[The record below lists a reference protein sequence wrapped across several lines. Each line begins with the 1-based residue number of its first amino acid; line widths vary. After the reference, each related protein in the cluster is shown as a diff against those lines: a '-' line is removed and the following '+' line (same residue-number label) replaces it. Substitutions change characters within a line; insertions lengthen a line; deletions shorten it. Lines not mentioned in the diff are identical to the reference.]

1 MSDLNRR
8 DFVAL
13 AALTIAGSCAMC
25 GTALAE
31 EEGGTKADSKKEYP
45 AAEVDCGSADDYK
58 KDGVYDKF
66 AKSNGVMLIAHETKL
81 IALSTKCTHK
91 NCNVAKKEDTI
102 ACRCHGSKFDEQG
115 KPTKGPAKAAL
126 FRYPIKKDDKG
137 NVIVTA
143 DKTKIIG
150 EKEWDKEGSFLK
162 LA

>member
-25 GTALAE
+25 GTAMAE
-31 EEGGTKADSKKEYP
+31 EEGSKADAKKEYP

-66 AKSNGVMLIAHETKL
+66 AKSNGVMLIAHEGKL

-91 NCNVAKKEDTI
+91 NCNVLKKDDVI
-102 ACRCHGSKFDEQG
+102 ACRCHGSKFDDQG

-150 EKEWDKEGSFLK
+150 EKEWDKDGSFLK

>member
-13 AALTIAGSCAMC
+13 AALTLAGSCAMC
-25 GTALAE
+25 GTAMAE
-31 EEGGTKADSKKEYP
+31 EEGGKSESKKDFP
-45 AAEVDCGSADDYK
+45 AAEVDCGDAADYK

-66 AKSNGVMLIAHETKL
+66 AKTNGVMLISHDGKL

-91 NCNVAKKEDTI
+91 NCNVLKKEEI
-102 ACRCHGSKFDEQG
+102 ISCRCHGSKFDDEG

-137 NVIVTA
+137 HVIVEA

-150 EKEWDKEGSFLK
+150 EKEWDKEGSSLK